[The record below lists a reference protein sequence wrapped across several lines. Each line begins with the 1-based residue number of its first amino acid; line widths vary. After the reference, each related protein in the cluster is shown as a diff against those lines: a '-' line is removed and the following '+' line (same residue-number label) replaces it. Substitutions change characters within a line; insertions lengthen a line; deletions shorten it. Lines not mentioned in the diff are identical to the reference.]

1 MIVFKYQPTQ
11 AKIFPVSK
19 KHTVCKESFEHQNK
33 IVFHSYSNSVESFI
47 EKKKSMCNLLQKQI
61 KKSKKSFLCFY
72 P

>member
-47 EKKKSMCNLLQKQI
+47 EKNNLCVICYKN
-61 KKSKKSFLCFY
+61 K
-72 P
+72 